1 MENIHQELILKDR
14 KNLILNGVINILDF
28 SDVELTIETAFGTVV
43 VEGEEMKIENLS
55 KDERVVTVGGKID
68 GFYYQKQREKK
79 RLFSNLAR

>member
-55 KDERVVTVGGKID
+55 KDERVVTVVGKID